1 MKAENSEKLDYYI
14 GVLSG
19 LAWAAL
25 IDEKYRLIAEALDV
39 VIAGLEKIRE
49 RDMDGV

>member
-1 MKAENSEKLDYYI
+1 MSEVEKRKLDYYI

-25 IDEKYRLIAEALDV
+25 IDEKCRPIAEAIDV
-39 VIAGLEKIRE
+39 VVEGLEKIRKGDAD
-49 RDMDGV
+49 RV

>member
-25 IDEKYRLIAEALDV
+25 IDDKCRPIAEALDV
-39 VIAGLEKIRE
+39 VIAGLKKIRE
-49 RDMDGV
+49 ENMGGV